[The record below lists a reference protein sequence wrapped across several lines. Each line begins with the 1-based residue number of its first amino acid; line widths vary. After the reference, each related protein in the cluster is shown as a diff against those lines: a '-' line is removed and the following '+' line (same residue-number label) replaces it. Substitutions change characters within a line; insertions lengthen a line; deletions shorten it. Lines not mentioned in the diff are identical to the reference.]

1 LRHIDWSAYSRHEEL
16 FVKLGEA
23 TQSVNVHILLDC
35 SRSMTWVPDERADR
49 VDQALDKMKS
59 EKWNSARRL
68 AGAMGYLGLAGGERV
83 EIAPFAYQVGE
94 SFGPTQGKRQAV
106 RMLEFVASVTPA
118 RPPPSRS
125 ESGLVNS
132 LASYARRHSYGGLL
146 VVISDLLD
154 TAATTADMAGNWEQ
168 LAEGL
173 RFFPSPR
180 WQVLVLHLLA
190 ESEVH
195 PTLEGDFDLK
205 DMETGE
211 SLPFHLDET
220 TLAQYR
226 LRVRRWC
233 AEVQSA
239 CSRRAATYA
248 RVMAEWPF
256 EQAVVPYLRQ
266 RGAIH

>member
-1 LRHIDWSAYSRHEEL
+1 
-16 FVKLGEA
+16 
-23 TQSVNVHILLDC
+23 
-35 SRSMTWVPDERADR
+35 
-49 VDQALDKMKS
+49 MKS

-118 RPPPSRS
+118 GPPQSRS
-125 ESGLVNS
+125 ESHL
-132 LASYARRHSYGGLL
+132 YGGLL

-154 TAATTADMAGNWEQ
+154 TATTTADMAGNWEQ

-180 WQVLVLHLLA
+180 WQVLVLHLLS